1 LHASEVDPTRRPALT
16 GQVST
21 RLAEKEIGTM
31 KTAHEI
37 VEEFIGA
44 NNIDLNDFNEWFQD
58 AGYPQEEANV
68 HDSRYLEHLRT
79 YVEDRAEREQET

>member
-1 LHASEVDPTRRPALT
+1 
-16 GQVST
+16 
-21 RLAEKEIGTM
+21 M

-37 VEEFIGA
+37 VEEFIRT
-44 NNIDLNDFNEWFQD
+44 NNIDLPDFNEWFED

-79 YVEDRAEREQET
+79 YVEEAADPTRSAER

>member
-1 LHASEVDPTRRPALT
+1 
-16 GQVST
+16 
-21 RLAEKEIGTM
+21 M

-37 VEEFIGA
+37 IDEFIRA
-44 NNIDLNDFNEWFQD
+44 NNIDLNDFNEWFED

-79 YVEDRAEREQET
+79 YVEEAADPERGAER

>member
-1 LHASEVDPTRRPALT
+1 
-16 GQVST
+16 
-21 RLAEKEIGTM
+21 M
-31 KTAHEI
+31 KTAHDI
-37 VEEFIGA
+37 VDEFIRT
-44 NNIDLNDFNEWFQD
+44 NKIDLNDFNEWFED